1 MLLFVH
7 FMIYLLVL
15 LIISFIGV
23 VIDVIAVTMLL
34 VCARECH
41 LREGLRLAEKTGA
54 ALVAAASSSF
64 LLPLL

>member
-1 MLLFVH
+1 
-7 FMIYLLVL
+7 MIYLLVL

-41 LREGLRLAEKTGA
+41 FREGLRM

>member
-41 LREGLRLAEKTGA
+41 FRGLRM

>member
-23 VIDVIAVTMLL
+23 VIAVTMLL

-41 LREGLRLAEKTGA
+41 LREGLRRAEKTGA

>member
-41 LREGLRLAEKTGA
+41 FREGLRM